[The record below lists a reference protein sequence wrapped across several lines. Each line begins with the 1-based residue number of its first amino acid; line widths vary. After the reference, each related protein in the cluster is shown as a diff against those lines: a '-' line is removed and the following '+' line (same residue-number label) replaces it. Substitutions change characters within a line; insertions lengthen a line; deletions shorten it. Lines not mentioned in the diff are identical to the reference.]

1 MYSIYLVLNMVYY
14 IWYDEKEVRE
24 DMYWWD
30 NQSWNEIYNN
40 LQKNN
45 IV

>member
-14 IWYDEKEVRE
+14 IGYDEKEVRE
-24 DMYWWD
+24 DMYGGD